1 MSDDAVGSSSAER
14 GLSNSPQ
21 AVASF
26 DEEHAGFVRK
36 VQGFLHQYPTSIP
49 LIVLLCGVVIF
60 AFVAPG
66 KFLSPLNLS
75 VVLQQVTIVAIL
87 GMAQTLVILTA
98 GIDLSV
104 GLIMILCSVVM
115 GRTAVVYGVPVF
127 IAFPLGLLVGL
138 ACGCL
143 NGLIVTRLRLPP
155 FIVTLGTW
163 SIFGALNTWYSNSET
178 IRSQDM
184 QAAAPFL
191 LWLGKLFKPYDIVAA
206 FGLDMPF
213 LKGWVITYGSVL
225 MIVLAI
231 ILSYVL
237 SRTAFGRHV
246 YATGDDPDAARL
258 SGINTDR
265 TLVAVYA
272 LAGLICAI
280 GAWALIGRIGGVSPQ
295 AGQTANLDSITAVVI
310 GGTSLFG
317 GRGSIIG
324 TLFGA
329 LIVGVFRNGLALSG
343 LALLWQDFAVGVLI
357 IVGGDDRSVDQE
369 DFRMSDNDIILQ
381 AKGLHKRYGRVV
393 ALNNADFE
401 LRRNEILA
409 VIGDN
414 GAGKSTLIK
423 AISGAVIPDE
433 GEIALEGKPVH
444 FKSPM
449 DARDAGIETVYQNL
463 ALSPALSIAD
473 NMFLGREIRKKRLPG
488 QMAAH
493 ARPLG
498 HGQGRARK
506 TLRTRP
512 ADHPEHRPGG
522 GDTVRRPA
530 AGRGGGARR
539 GVRLEGH
546 HHGRTY
552 RCARGEGVAPRVGTY
567 PRREAA
573 RHAYRVD
580 LAQHAARLRG
590 RRPHSHPPARP
601 SSDCHRSEG
610 IYDVGC
616 GGLHDGR
623 QTAARGCGCRLTYR
637 PLRQ

>member
-1 MSDDAVGSSSAER
+1 MSDDTAGSSNAER
-14 GLSNSPQ
+14 GLVGSQQS
-21 AVASF
+21 VASF
-26 DEEHAGFVRK
+26 DEDHQGFVRRA
-36 VQGFLHQYPTSIP
+36 QGFLHKYPTSIP
-49 LIVLLCGVVIF
+49 LIVLLLGVVIF
-60 AFVAPG
+60 TIVAPG

-115 GRTAVVYGVPVF
+115 GRTAVAFGVPVI

-138 ACGCL
+138 ACGMV

-184 QAAAPFL
+184 EAAAPFL
-191 LWLGKLFKPYDIVAA
+191 LWLGKLFKLYDLGVAV
-206 FGLDMPF
+206 GLDLPF
-213 LKGWVITYGSVL
+213 LKGWVVTYGSVL
-225 MIVLAI
+225 MIVLAV
-231 ILSYVL
+231 ILSYIL

-317 GRGSIIG
+317 GRGSIVG

-357 IVGGDDRSVDQE
+357 IVAVTIDQW
-369 DFRMSDNDIILQ
+369 
-381 AKGLHKRYGRVV
+381 
-393 ALNNADFE
+393 
-401 LRRNEILA
+401 
-409 VIGDN
+409 
-414 GAGKSTLIK
+414 
-423 AISGAVIPDE
+423 
-433 GEIALEGKPVH
+433 
-444 FKSPM
+444 
-449 DARDAGIETVYQNL
+449 
-463 ALSPALSIAD
+463 
-473 NMFLGREIRKKRLPG
+473 IRKIS
-488 QMAAH
+488 A
-493 ARPLG
+493 
-498 HGQGRARK
+498 
-506 TLRTRP
+506 
-512 ADHPEHRPGG
+512 
-522 GDTVRRPA
+522 
-530 AGRGGGARR
+530 
-539 GVRLEGH
+539 
-546 HHGRTY
+546 
-552 RCARGEGVAPRVGTY
+552 
-567 PRREAA
+567 
-573 RHAYRVD
+573 
-580 LAQHAARLRG
+580 
-590 RRPHSHPPARP
+590 
-601 SSDCHRSEG
+601 
-610 IYDVGC
+610 
-616 GGLHDGR
+616 
-623 QTAARGCGCRLTYR
+623 
-637 PLRQ
+637 